1 MNDLKH
7 ITESELYA
15 FRHELMSQ
23 EDKENFLAHI
33 CTCNYCSDLF
43 AEAMSEEMITAPR
56 NMKDNLLRAAKRPEV
71 QLAVKARET
80 SKQMQLF
87 LYSLKVGSATV
98 LALLLLMLTVN
109 FNGSITLHS
118 SSIPNPTV
126 GHEISD
132 PEASEP
138 NTPSITTRIRDNMN
152 KISDDILNFSNN
164 IMKTEVKKN
173 D

>member
-1 MNDLKH
+1 MNELKH

-23 EDKENFLAHI
+23 EEKESFLAHI
-33 CTCNYCSDLF
+33 CTCDYCSDLF

-56 NMKDNLLRAAKRPEV
+56 NMKENLLKAAKRPEV
-71 QLAVKARET
+71 QLAVKAKET

-98 LALLLLMLTVN
+98 LALLLLLLTVN
-109 FNGSITLHS
+109 FNGSPALHPS
-118 SSIPNPTV
+118 PIPKPTI
-126 GHEISD
+126 GQETTA
-132 PEASEP
+132 PEAAGLDI
-138 NTPSITTRIRDNMN
+138 PSLTSKLRDNMN
-152 KISDDILNFSNN
+152 KISNDLLDFSNN
-164 IMKTEVKKN
+164 ILKTEVKNN

>member
-23 EDKENFLAHI
+23 EEKESFLSHI

-56 NMKDNLLRAAKRPEV
+56 NMKDNLLKAAKRPEV

-98 LALLLLMLTVN
+98 LALLLLLLTVN
-109 FNGSITLHS
+109 FNGTVPLHS

-126 GHEISD
+126 GHEVSD
-132 PEASEP
+132 PDVSEP
-138 NTPSITTRIRDNMN
+138 DTPSLPTRIRDNMN
-152 KISDDILNFSNN
+152 KISSNILDFSNN
-164 IMKTEVKKN
+164 IMKNGGKN
-173 D
+173 ND

>member
-1 MNDLKH
+1 MSDLKH

-15 FRHELMSQ
+15 FRQELMSQ
-23 EDKENFLAHI
+23 EDKEIFLAHI

-109 FNGSITLHS
+109 FNGSTNISS
-118 SSIPNPTV
+118 SSIPNPAV
-126 GHEISD
+126 VHEVFD
-132 PEASEP
+132 PNDPTLS
-138 NTPSITTRIRDNMN
+138 TRIRDNMN
-152 KISDDILNFSNN
+152 KLGNDILNFSNN
-164 IMKTEVKKN
+164 IIETKSMFR
-173 D
+173 

>member
-23 EDKENFLAHI
+23 EEKEDFLAHI
-33 CTCNYCSDLF
+33 CICNYCSDLF
-43 AEAMSEEMITAPR
+43 AEAMSEEMITAPK

-98 LALLLLMLTVN
+98 LALLLLLFTVN
-109 FNGSITLHS
+109 FNSSIPLHS
-118 SSIPNPTV
+118 SSILNPTV
-126 GHEISD
+126 GHEVSAH
-132 PEASEP
+132 EESEP
-138 NTPSITTRIRDNMN
+138 DTPSLSTRIRDNMN
-152 KISDDILNFSNN
+152 KISSNILDFSNN
-164 IMKTEVKKN
+164 IMKNGGKK
-173 D
+173 